1 MATPGRLPIFVIIT
15 TVTLDAMGVGL
26 IMPVMPAL
34 LREVEGGSL
43 AQAAIWG
50 GIMSAAFAVM
60 QFLFGPVIGALSDR
74 WGRRPVLL
82 ISLLAMAA
90 DYVIM
95 ALAGSLWLLLAGR
108 ILGGITAATHS
119 TANAYMADISAPHE
133 KAQRFGLLMA
143 GFGVGFVLGPIL
155 GGLLAEY
162 GTRAPFWAAGALAFA
177 NAALGFVVLQESL
190 PRRRRRRFSWARAN
204 PFGAFRA
211 VARLAGVAP
220 LLAVFFLF
228 HVATYVYPAVWAF
241 FLTERFGW
249 GEGTIGLSL
258 GIYGLSYALAMAF
271 LVQPAMARLGPRGT
285 VIFGLGMECITL
297 VLIASLSDGRVLL
310 AMIPIAALGSLAMP
324 ALQAAMSDSVS
335 PSAQGELQGLL
346 TSVNALAMACA
357 PVLMTQTFA
366 HFTAASAPLYL
377 PGTLFAGRRADGA
390 VFGAVFGP
398 APGRAG
404 AIAPRCGT

>member
-1 MATPGRLPIFVIIT
+1 MGTPGRLPIFVIT
-15 TVTLDAMGVGL
+15 ATVTLDAMGVGL

-34 LREVEGGSL
+34 LREVDGGSL
-43 AQAAIWG
+43 AQAAAWG

-60 QFLFGPVIGALSDR
+60 QFLFGPVVGALSDR

-95 ALAGSLWLLLAGR
+95 ALAGSLWLLLVGR

-155 GGLLAEY
+155 GGFLAEY
-162 GTRAPFWAAGALAFA
+162 GTRAPFWAAGALALA
-177 NAALGFVVLQESL
+177 NALLGFAVLGESL

-228 HVATYVYPAVWAF
+228 NVATYVYPAVWAF

-271 LVQPAMARLGPRGT
+271 LVQPTMARLGPRGT
-285 VIFGLGMECITL
+285 VIFGLAMECVTL
-297 VLIASLSDGRVLL
+297 VLIASLTDGRVLL

-324 ALQAAMSDSVS
+324 ALQAAMSDSVA
-335 PSAQGELQGLL
+335 PTAQGELQGLL
-346 TSVNALAMACA
+346 TSVSALAMATA
-357 PVLMTQTFA
+357 PVLMTQVFA
-366 HFTAASAPLYL
+366 YFTAAGAPLYL
-377 PGTLFAGRRADGA
+377 PGAPFFLAAALMLLCLVLFLGQRSGALGR
-390 VFGAVFGP
+390 
-398 APGRAG
+398 
-404 AIAPRCGT
+404 

>member
-1 MATPGRLPIFVIIT
+1 MGTPGRLPIFVIT
-15 TVTLDAMGVGL
+15 ATVTLDAMGVGL

-34 LREVEGGSL
+34 LREVDGGSL
-43 AQAAIWG
+43 AQAAVWG

-60 QFLFGPVIGALSDR
+60 QFLFGPVVGALSDR

-95 ALAGSLWLLLAGR
+95 ALAGSLWLLLVGR

-155 GGLLAEY
+155 GGFLAEY
-162 GTRAPFWAAGALAFA
+162 GTRAPFWAAGALALA
-177 NAALGFVVLQESL
+177 NALLGFAVLGESL

-228 HVATYVYPAVWAF
+228 NVATYVYPAVWAF

-271 LVQPAMARLGPRGT
+271 LVQPTMARLGPRGT
-285 VIFGLGMECITL
+285 VIFGLAMECVTL
-297 VLIASLSDGRVLL
+297 VLIASLTDGRVLL

-324 ALQAAMSDSVS
+324 ALQAAMSDSVA
-335 PSAQGELQGLL
+335 PTAQGELQGLL
-346 TSVNALAMACA
+346 TSVSALAMATA
-357 PVLMTQTFA
+357 PVLMTQVFA
-366 HFTAASAPLYL
+366 YFTAAGAPLYL
-377 PGTLFAGRRADGA
+377 PGAPFFLAAALMALCLALFLGQRSGALGR
-390 VFGAVFGP
+390 
-398 APGRAG
+398 
-404 AIAPRCGT
+404 

>member
-1 MATPGRLPIFVIIT
+1 MGTPGRLPIFVIT
-15 TVTLDAMGVGL
+15 ATVTLDAMGVGL

-34 LREVEGGSL
+34 LREVDGGSL
-43 AQAAIWG
+43 AQAAAWG

-60 QFLFGPVIGALSDR
+60 QFLFGPVVGALSDR

-95 ALAGSLWLLLAGR
+95 ALAGSLWLLLVGR

-155 GGLLAEY
+155 GGFLAEY
-162 GTRAPFWAAGALAFA
+162 GTRAPFWAAGALALA
-177 NAALGFVVLQESL
+177 NALLGFAVLGESL

-228 HVATYVYPAVWAF
+228 NVATYVYPAVWAF

-258 GIYGLSYALAMAF
+258 GIYGLSYALTMAF
-271 LVQPAMARLGPRGT
+271 LVQPTMARLGPRGT
-285 VIFGLGMECITL
+285 MIFGLAMECVTL
-297 VLIASLSDGRVLL
+297 VLIASLTDGRVLL

-324 ALQAAMSDSVS
+324 ALQAAMSDSVA
-335 PSAQGELQGLL
+335 PTAQGELQGLL
-346 TSVNALAMACA
+346 TSVSALAMATA
-357 PVLMTQTFA
+357 PVLMTQVFA
-366 HFTAASAPLYL
+366 YFTAAGAPLYL
-377 PGTLFAGRRADGA
+377 PGAPFFLAAALMVLCLVLFLGQRSGALGR
-390 VFGAVFGP
+390 
-398 APGRAG
+398 
-404 AIAPRCGT
+404 

>member
-108 ILGGITAATHS
+108 IVGGITAATHS

-177 NAALGFVVLQESL
+177 NAALGFGVLQESL

-377 PGTLFAGRRADGA
+377 PGAPFLLAAALMVLCLALFLGQRQGALGR
-390 VFGAVFGP
+390 
-398 APGRAG
+398 
-404 AIAPRCGT
+404 

>member
-1 MATPGRLPIFVIIT
+1 MATPGRLPIFVITT

-177 NAALGFVVLQESL
+177 NAALGFGVLQESL

-366 HFTAASAPLYL
+366 HFTAAGAPLYL
-377 PGTLFAGRRADGA
+377 PGAPFLLAAMLMVLCLALFWGQRQGALGR
-390 VFGAVFGP
+390 
-398 APGRAG
+398 
-404 AIAPRCGT
+404 

>member
-1 MATPGRLPIFVIIT
+1 MGTPGRLPIFVIT
-15 TVTLDAMGVGL
+15 ATVTLDAMGVGL

-34 LREVEGGSL
+34 LREVDGGSL
-43 AQAAIWG
+43 AQAAVWG

-60 QFLFGPVIGALSDR
+60 QFLFGPVVGALSDR

-95 ALAGSLWLLLAGR
+95 ALAGSLWLLLVGR

-155 GGLLAEY
+155 GGFLAEY
-162 GTRAPFWAAGALAFA
+162 GTRAPFWAAGALALA
-177 NAALGFVVLQESL
+177 NALLGFAVLGESL

-228 HVATYVYPAVWAF
+228 NVATYVYPAVWAF

-271 LVQPAMARLGPRGT
+271 LVQPTMARLGPRGT
-285 VIFGLGMECITL
+285 VIFGLAMECVTL
-297 VLIASLSDGRVLL
+297 VLIASLTDGRVLL

-324 ALQAAMSDSVS
+324 ALQAAMSDSVA
-335 PSAQGELQGLL
+335 PTAQGELQGLL
-346 TSVNALAMACA
+346 TSVSALAMATA
-357 PVLMTQTFA
+357 PVLMTQVFA
-366 HFTAASAPLYL
+366 YFTAAGAPLYL
-377 PGTLFAGRRADGA
+377 PGAPFFLAAALMVLCLALFLGQRSGALGR
-390 VFGAVFGP
+390 
-398 APGRAG
+398 
-404 AIAPRCGT
+404 

>member
-177 NAALGFVVLQESL
+177 NAALGFAVLQESL

-377 PGTLFAGRRADGA
+377 PGAPFLLAAALMVLCLALFLGQRQGALGR
-390 VFGAVFGP
+390 
-398 APGRAG
+398 
-404 AIAPRCGT
+404 

>member
-177 NAALGFVVLQESL
+177 NAALGFGVLQESL

-377 PGTLFAGRRADGA
+377 PGAPFLLAAALMVLCLALFLGQRQGALGR
-390 VFGAVFGP
+390 
-398 APGRAG
+398 
-404 AIAPRCGT
+404 

>member
-162 GTRAPFWAAGALAFA
+162 GTRAPFWAAGALAFT

-366 HFTAASAPLYL
+366 HFTAAGAPLYL
-377 PGTLFAGRRADGA
+377 PGAPFLLAAALMVLCLALFLGQRQGALGR
-390 VFGAVFGP
+390 
-398 APGRAG
+398 
-404 AIAPRCGT
+404 

>member
-1 MATPGRLPIFVIIT
+1 MGTPGRLPIFVIT
-15 TVTLDAMGVGL
+15 ATVTLDAMGVGL

-34 LREVEGGSL
+34 LREVDGGSL
-43 AQAAIWG
+43 AQAAVWG

-60 QFLFGPVIGALSDR
+60 QFLFGPVVGALSDR

-95 ALAGSLWLLLAGR
+95 ALAGSLWLLLVGR

-155 GGLLAEY
+155 GGFLAEY
-162 GTRAPFWAAGALAFA
+162 GTRAPFWAAGALALA
-177 NAALGFVVLQESL
+177 NALLGFAVLGESL

-228 HVATYVYPAVWAF
+228 NVATYVYPAVWAF

-258 GIYGLSYALAMAF
+258 GIYGLSYALTMAF
-271 LVQPAMARLGPRGT
+271 LVQPTMARLGPRGT
-285 VIFGLGMECITL
+285 VIFGLAMECVTL
-297 VLIASLSDGRVLL
+297 VLIASLTDGRVLL

-324 ALQAAMSDSVS
+324 ALQAAMSDSVA
-335 PSAQGELQGLL
+335 PTAQGELQGLL
-346 TSVNALAMACA
+346 TSVSALAMATA
-357 PVLMTQTFA
+357 PVLMTQVFA
-366 HFTAASAPLYL
+366 YFTAAGAPLYL
-377 PGTLFAGRRADGA
+377 PGAPFFLAAALMVLCLALFLGQRSGALGR
-390 VFGAVFGP
+390 
-398 APGRAG
+398 
-404 AIAPRCGT
+404 

>member
-177 NAALGFVVLQESL
+177 NAALGFAVLQESL

-228 HVATYVYPAVWAF
+228 HVATYVYPTVWAF

-366 HFTAASAPLYL
+366 HFTAAGAPLYL
-377 PGTLFAGRRADGA
+377 PGAPFLLAAALMVLCLALFLGQRQGALGR
-390 VFGAVFGP
+390 
-398 APGRAG
+398 
-404 AIAPRCGT
+404 

>member
-1 MATPGRLPIFVIIT
+1 MGTPWRLPIFVIT
-15 TVTLDAMGVGL
+15 ATVTLDAMGVGL

-34 LREVEGGSL
+34 LREVDGGSL
-43 AQAAIWG
+43 AQAAAWG

-60 QFLFGPVIGALSDR
+60 QFLFGPVVGALSDR

-95 ALAGSLWLLLAGR
+95 ALAGSLWLLLVGR

-155 GGLLAEY
+155 GGFLAEY
-162 GTRAPFWAAGALAFA
+162 GTRAPFWAAGALALA
-177 NAALGFVVLQESL
+177 NALLGFAVLGESL

-228 HVATYVYPAVWAF
+228 NVATYVYPAVWAF

-271 LVQPAMARLGPRGT
+271 LVQPTMARLGPRGT
-285 VIFGLGMECITL
+285 VIFGLAMECVTL
-297 VLIASLSDGRVLL
+297 VLIASLTDGRVLL

-324 ALQAAMSDSVS
+324 ALQAAMSDSVA
-335 PSAQGELQGLL
+335 PTAQGELQGLL
-346 TSVNALAMACA
+346 TSVSALAMATA
-357 PVLMTQTFA
+357 PVLMTQVFA
-366 HFTAASAPLYL
+366 YFTAAGAPLYL
-377 PGTLFAGRRADGA
+377 PGAPFFLAAALMVLCLVLFLGQRSGALGR
-390 VFGAVFGP
+390 
-398 APGRAG
+398 
-404 AIAPRCGT
+404 

>member
-177 NAALGFVVLQESL
+177 NAALGFGVLQESL

-297 VLIASLSDGRVLL
+297 VLIPIKSSRLMPGLRATPAVTITTSL
-310 AMIPIAALGSLAMP
+310 P
-324 ALQAAMSDSVS
+324 
-335 PSAQGELQGLL
+335 
-346 TSVNALAMACA
+346 
-357 PVLMTQTFA
+357 
-366 HFTAASAPLYL
+366 ASA
-377 PGTLFAGRRADGA
+377 A
-390 VFGAVFGP
+390 
-398 APGRAG
+398 
-404 AIAPRCGT
+404 

>member
-1 MATPGRLPIFVIIT
+1 MGTARRLPIFVIT
-15 TVTLDAMGVGL
+15 ATVTLDAMGVGL

-34 LREVEGGSL
+34 LREVDGGSL
-43 AQAAIWG
+43 AQAAVWG

-60 QFLFGPVIGALSDR
+60 QFLFGPVVGALSDR

-95 ALAGSLWLLLAGR
+95 ALAGSLWLLLVGR

-155 GGLLAEY
+155 GGFLAEY
-162 GTRAPFWAAGALAFA
+162 GTRAPFWAAGALALA
-177 NAALGFVVLQESL
+177 NALLGFAVLGESL

-228 HVATYVYPAVWAF
+228 NVATYVYPAVWAF

-271 LVQPAMARLGPRGT
+271 LVQPTMARLGPRGT
-285 VIFGLGMECITL
+285 VIFGLAMECVTL
-297 VLIASLSDGRVLL
+297 VLIASLTDGRVLL

-324 ALQAAMSDSVS
+324 ALQAAMSDSVA
-335 PSAQGELQGLL
+335 PTAQGELQGLL
-346 TSVNALAMACA
+346 TSVSALAMATA
-357 PVLMTQTFA
+357 PVLMTQVFA
-366 HFTAASAPLYL
+366 YFTAAGAPLYL
-377 PGTLFAGRRADGA
+377 PGAPFFLAAALMVLCLALFLGQRSGALGR
-390 VFGAVFGP
+390 
-398 APGRAG
+398 
-404 AIAPRCGT
+404 

>member
-1 MATPGRLPIFVIIT
+1 MGTPGRLPIFVIT
-15 TVTLDAMGVGL
+15 ATVTLDAMGVGL

-34 LREVEGGSL
+34 LREVDGGSL
-43 AQAAIWG
+43 AQAAAWG

-60 QFLFGPVIGALSDR
+60 QFLFGPVVGALSDR

-95 ALAGSLWLLLAGR
+95 ALAGSLWLLLVGR

-155 GGLLAEY
+155 GGFLAEY
-162 GTRAPFWAAGALAFA
+162 GTRAPFWAAGALALA
-177 NAALGFVVLQESL
+177 NALLGFAVLGESL

-228 HVATYVYPAVWAF
+228 NVATYVYPAAWAF

-271 LVQPAMARLGPRGT
+271 LVQPTMARLGPRAT
-285 VIFGLGMECITL
+285 VIFGLAMECVTL
-297 VLIASLSDGRVLL
+297 VLIASLTDGRVLL

-324 ALQAAMSDSVS
+324 ALQAAMSDSVA
-335 PSAQGELQGLL
+335 PTAQGELQGLL
-346 TSVNALAMACA
+346 TSVSALAMATA
-357 PVLMTQTFA
+357 PVLMTQVFA
-366 HFTAASAPLYL
+366 YFTAAGAPLYL
-377 PGTLFAGRRADGA
+377 PGAPFFLAAALMVLCLVLFLGQRSGALGR
-390 VFGAVFGP
+390 
-398 APGRAG
+398 
-404 AIAPRCGT
+404 

>member
-1 MATPGRLPIFVIIT
+1 MGTPGRLPIFVIT
-15 TVTLDAMGVGL
+15 ATVTLDAMGVGL

-34 LREVEGGSL
+34 LREVDGGSL
-43 AQAAIWG
+43 AQAAAWG

-60 QFLFGPVIGALSDR
+60 QFLFGPVVGALSDR

-95 ALAGSLWLLLAGR
+95 ALAGSLWLLLVGR

-155 GGLLAEY
+155 GGFLAEY
-162 GTRAPFWAAGALAFA
+162 GTRAPFWAAGALALA
-177 NAALGFVVLQESL
+177 NALLGFAVLGESL

-228 HVATYVYPAVWAF
+228 NVATYVYPAVWAF

-271 LVQPAMARLGPRGT
+271 LVQPTMARLGPRAT
-285 VIFGLGMECITL
+285 VIFGLAMECVTL
-297 VLIASLSDGRVLL
+297 VLIASLTDGRVLL

-324 ALQAAMSDSVS
+324 ALQAAMSDSVA
-335 PSAQGELQGLL
+335 PTAQGELQGLL
-346 TSVNALAMACA
+346 TSVSALAMATA
-357 PVLMTQTFA
+357 PVLMTQVFA
-366 HFTAASAPLYL
+366 YFTAAGAPLYL
-377 PGTLFAGRRADGA
+377 PGAPFFLAAALMVLCLVLFLGQRSGALGR
-390 VFGAVFGP
+390 
-398 APGRAG
+398 
-404 AIAPRCGT
+404 

>member
-1 MATPGRLPIFVIIT
+1 MATPGRLPIFVITT

-177 NAALGFVVLQESL
+177 NAALGFGVLQESL
-190 PRRRRRRFSWARAN
+190 PRRRRRRFSWARSN

-366 HFTAASAPLYL
+366 HFTAAGAPLYL
-377 PGTLFAGRRADGA
+377 PGAPFLLAAALMVLCLALFLGQRQGALGR
-390 VFGAVFGP
+390 
-398 APGRAG
+398 
-404 AIAPRCGT
+404 

>member
-1 MATPGRLPIFVIIT
+1 MATPGRLPIFVITT

-177 NAALGFVVLQESL
+177 NAALGFGVLQESL

-271 LVQPAMARLGPRGT
+271 LVQPAMAGLGPRGT

-366 HFTAASAPLYL
+366 HFTAAGAPLYL
-377 PGTLFAGRRADGA
+377 PGAPFLLAAALMVLCLALFLGQRQGALGR
-390 VFGAVFGP
+390 
-398 APGRAG
+398 
-404 AIAPRCGT
+404 

>member
-1 MATPGRLPIFVIIT
+1 MATPGRLPIFVITT

-43 AQAAIWG
+43 APAAIWG

-177 NAALGFVVLQESL
+177 NAALGFGVLQESL

-366 HFTAASAPLYL
+366 HFTAAGAPLYL
-377 PGTLFAGRRADGA
+377 PGAPFLLAAALMVLCLALFLGQRQGALGR
-390 VFGAVFGP
+390 
-398 APGRAG
+398 
-404 AIAPRCGT
+404 

>member
-1 MATPGRLPIFVIIT
+1 MGTPGRLPIFVIT
-15 TVTLDAMGVGL
+15 ATVTLDAMGVGL

-34 LREVEGGSL
+34 LREVDGGSL
-43 AQAAIWG
+43 AQAAVWG
-50 GIMSAAFAVM
+50 GNMSAAFAVM
-60 QFLFGPVIGALSDR
+60 QFLFGPVVGALSDR

-95 ALAGSLWLLLAGR
+95 ALAGSLWLLLVGR

-155 GGLLAEY
+155 GGFLAEY
-162 GTRAPFWAAGALAFA
+162 GTRAPFWAAGALALA
-177 NAALGFVVLQESL
+177 NALLGFAVLGESL

-228 HVATYVYPAVWAF
+228 NVATYVYPAVWAF

-271 LVQPAMARLGPRGT
+271 LVQPTMARLGPRGT
-285 VIFGLGMECITL
+285 VIFGLAMECVTL
-297 VLIASLSDGRVLL
+297 VLIASLTDGRVLL

-324 ALQAAMSDSVS
+324 ALQAAMSDSVA
-335 PSAQGELQGLL
+335 PTAQGELQGLL
-346 TSVNALAMACA
+346 TSVSALAMATA
-357 PVLMTQTFA
+357 PVLMTQVFA
-366 HFTAASAPLYL
+366 YFTAAGAPLYL
-377 PGTLFAGRRADGA
+377 PGAPFFLAAALMVLCLALFLGQRSGALGR
-390 VFGAVFGP
+390 
-398 APGRAG
+398 
-404 AIAPRCGT
+404 

>member
-1 MATPGRLPIFVIIT
+1 MATPGRLPIFVITT

-177 NAALGFVVLQESL
+177 NAALGFGVLQESL

-271 LVQPAMARLGPRGT
+271 LVQPAMAGLGPRGT

-366 HFTAASAPLYL
+366 HFTAAGAPLYL
-377 PGTLFAGRRADGA
+377 PGAPFLLAAALMVLCLALFWGQRQGAMGR
-390 VFGAVFGP
+390 
-398 APGRAG
+398 
-404 AIAPRCGT
+404 

>member
-1 MATPGRLPIFVIIT
+1 MATPGRLPIFVITT

-177 NAALGFVVLQESL
+177 NAALGFGVLQESL

-366 HFTAASAPLYL
+366 HFTAAGAPLYL
-377 PGTLFAGRRADGA
+377 PGAPFLLAAALMVLCLALFLGQRQGALGR
-390 VFGAVFGP
+390 
-398 APGRAG
+398 
-404 AIAPRCGT
+404 

>member
-1 MATPGRLPIFVIIT
+1 MGTPGRLPIFVIT
-15 TVTLDAMGVGL
+15 ATVTLDAMGVGL

-34 LREVEGGSL
+34 LREVDGGSL
-43 AQAAIWG
+43 AQAAVWG

-60 QFLFGPVIGALSDR
+60 QFLFGPVVGALSDR

-95 ALAGSLWLLLAGR
+95 ALAGSLWLLLVGR

-133 KAQRFGLLMA
+133 KARRFGLLMA

-155 GGLLAEY
+155 GGFLAEY
-162 GTRAPFWAAGALAFA
+162 GTRAPFWAAGALALA
-177 NAALGFVVLQESL
+177 NALLGFAVLGESL

-228 HVATYVYPAVWAF
+228 NVATYVYPAVWAF

-271 LVQPAMARLGPRGT
+271 LVQPTMARLGPRGT
-285 VIFGLGMECITL
+285 VIFGLAMECVTL
-297 VLIASLSDGRVLL
+297 VLIASLTDGRVLL

-324 ALQAAMSDSVS
+324 ALQAAMSDSVA
-335 PSAQGELQGLL
+335 PTAQGELQGLL
-346 TSVNALAMACA
+346 TSVSALAMATA
-357 PVLMTQTFA
+357 PVLMTQVFA
-366 HFTAASAPLYL
+366 YFTAAGAPLYL
-377 PGTLFAGRRADGA
+377 PGAPFFLAAALMVLCLALFLGQRSGALGR
-390 VFGAVFGP
+390 
-398 APGRAG
+398 
-404 AIAPRCGT
+404 

>member
-1 MATPGRLPIFVIIT
+1 MGTPGRLPIFVIT
-15 TVTLDAMGVGL
+15 ATVTLDAMGVGL

-34 LREVEGGSL
+34 LREVDGGSL
-43 AQAAIWG
+43 AQAAVWG

-60 QFLFGPVIGALSDR
+60 QFLFGPVVGALSDR

-95 ALAGSLWLLLAGR
+95 ALAGSLWLLLVGR

-155 GGLLAEY
+155 GGFLAKY
-162 GTRAPFWAAGALAFA
+162 GTRAPFWAAGALALA
-177 NAALGFVVLQESL
+177 NALLGFAVLGESL

-228 HVATYVYPAVWAF
+228 NVATYVYPAVWAF
-241 FLTERFGW
+241 FLTERFSW

-271 LVQPAMARLGPRGT
+271 LVQPTMARLGPRGT
-285 VIFGLGMECITL
+285 VIFGLAMECVTL
-297 VLIASLSDGRVLL
+297 VLIASLTDGRVLL

-324 ALQAAMSDSVS
+324 ALQAAMSDSVA
-335 PSAQGELQGLL
+335 PTAQGELQGLL
-346 TSVNALAMACA
+346 TSVSALAMATA
-357 PVLMTQTFA
+357 PVLMTQVFA
-366 HFTAASAPLYL
+366 YFTAAGTPLYL
-377 PGTLFAGRRADGA
+377 PGAPFFMAAALMVLCLVLFLGQRSGALGR
-390 VFGAVFGP
+390 
-398 APGRAG
+398 
-404 AIAPRCGT
+404 

>member
-1 MATPGRLPIFVIIT
+1 MGTPGRLPIFVIT
-15 TVTLDAMGVGL
+15 ATVTLDAMGVGL

-34 LREVEGGSL
+34 LREVDGGSL
-43 AQAAIWG
+43 AQAAVWG

-60 QFLFGPVIGALSDR
+60 QFLFGPVVGALSDR

-95 ALAGSLWLLLAGR
+95 ALAGSLWLLLVGR

-155 GGLLAEY
+155 GGFLAEY
-162 GTRAPFWAAGALAFA
+162 GTRAPFWAAGALALA
-177 NAALGFVVLQESL
+177 NALLGFAVLGESL

-228 HVATYVYPAVWAF
+228 NVATYVYPAVWAF

-271 LVQPAMARLGPRGT
+271 LVQPTMARLGPRGT
-285 VIFGLGMECITL
+285 VIFGLAMECVTW
-297 VLIASLSDGRVLL
+297 VLIASLTDGRVLL

-324 ALQAAMSDSVS
+324 ALQAAMSDSVA
-335 PSAQGELQGLL
+335 PTAQGELQGLL
-346 TSVNALAMACA
+346 TSVSALSMATA
-357 PVLMTQTFA
+357 PVLMTQVFA
-366 HFTAASAPLYL
+366 YFTAAGAPLYL
-377 PGTLFAGRRADGA
+377 PGAPFFLAAALMVLCLALFLGQRSGALGR
-390 VFGAVFGP
+390 
-398 APGRAG
+398 
-404 AIAPRCGT
+404 

>member
-50 GIMSAAFAVM
+50 GSLSAAFAVM

-177 NAALGFVVLQESL
+177 NAALGFGVLRESL

-366 HFTAASAPLYL
+366 HFTAAGAPLYL
-377 PGTLFAGRRADGA
+377 PGAPFLLAAALMVLCLALFLGQRQGALGR
-390 VFGAVFGP
+390 
-398 APGRAG
+398 
-404 AIAPRCGT
+404 

>member
-1 MATPGRLPIFVIIT
+1 MGTPGRLPIFVIT
-15 TVTLDAMGVGL
+15 ATVTLDAMGVGL

-34 LREVEGGSL
+34 LREVDGGSL
-43 AQAAIWG
+43 AQAAVWG

-60 QFLFGPVIGALSDR
+60 QFLFGPVVGALSDR

-95 ALAGSLWLLLAGR
+95 ALAGSLWLLLVGR

-155 GGLLAEY
+155 GGFLAEY
-162 GTRAPFWAAGALAFA
+162 GTRAPFWAAGALALA
-177 NAALGFVVLQESL
+177 NALLGFAVLGESL

-228 HVATYVYPAVWAF
+228 NVATYVYPAVWAF

-271 LVQPAMARLGPRGT
+271 LVQPTMARLGPRGT
-285 VIFGLGMECITL
+285 VIFGLAMECVTL
-297 VLIASLSDGRVLL
+297 VLIASLTDDRVLL

-324 ALQAAMSDSVS
+324 ALQAAMSDSVA
-335 PSAQGELQGLL
+335 PTAQGELQGLL
-346 TSVNALAMACA
+346 TSVSALAMATA
-357 PVLMTQTFA
+357 PVLMTQVFA
-366 HFTAASAPLYL
+366 YFTAAGAPLYL
-377 PGTLFAGRRADGA
+377 PGAPFFLAAALMVLCLALFLGQRSGALGR
-390 VFGAVFGP
+390 
-398 APGRAG
+398 
-404 AIAPRCGT
+404 

>member
-43 AQAAIWG
+43 AEAAIWG
-50 GIMSAAFAVM
+50 GFMSAAFAVM

-177 NAALGFVVLQESL
+177 NAALGFGVLRESL

-366 HFTAASAPLYL
+366 HFTAAGAPLYL
-377 PGTLFAGRRADGA
+377 PGAPFLLAAALMVLCLALFLGQRQGALGR
-390 VFGAVFGP
+390 
-398 APGRAG
+398 
-404 AIAPRCGT
+404 